1 MGTLIQNPQHLDHFK
16 HVHFIGIGGYGM
28 SAVARVMLEMGFT
41 VTGSDVA
48 RKELTDKLEAG
59 GAQVFIGHSAKNI
72 NGADVVVYSTDI
84 PKDNIEL
91 NAAKQA
97 GVTLLHRS
105 QMLAW
110 VLNRKKGIAVAG
122 AHGKTTTSSMISLV
136 MVRCGIDPTYVIGGE
151 IMGIGSNASAGKGE
165 YVVAEADESDGSF
178 LEYQPEMAVVLNIEP
193 DHLENYGGDFANL
206 KNAYHK
212 FLGLVKPNGKS
223 ILCVDDGYVREIME
237 QQSNQEGLITYGIER
252 PANFTAKNIVPGDR
266 RISFDVYQDG
276 NLLGSM
282 TLSVPGKHNVYNAL
296 ATTAVCMNAGLT
308 FAEIKEAI
316 VYFSGAKRR
325 FQVIGEVN
333 DILVVDD
340 YAHHPT
346 EIEATL
352 KAGRETKRRT
362 LGIFQPQRY
371 TRTFFLLDEFS
382 KAFKDADQV
391 IITDIYSPAND
402 PEIEG
407 VSAQKLVELIQ
418 TNSNPNAIYLSS
430 KEEILNY
437 LLENSQPG
445 DLVITMGAGDIWQ
458 VAYKLVEKLKS
469 PQ

>member
-178 LEYQPEMAVVLNIEP
+178 
-193 DHLENYGGDFANL
+193 
-206 KNAYHK
+206 
-212 FLGLVKPNGKS
+212 
-223 ILCVDDGYVREIME
+223 
-237 QQSNQEGLITYGIER
+237 
-252 PANFTAKNIVPGDR
+252 
-266 RISFDVYQDG
+266 
-276 NLLGSM
+276 
-282 TLSVPGKHNVYNAL
+282 
-296 ATTAVCMNAGLT
+296 
-308 FAEIKEAI
+308 
-316 VYFSGAKRR
+316 
-325 FQVIGEVN
+325 
-333 DILVVDD
+333 
-340 YAHHPT
+340 
-346 EIEATL
+346 
-352 KAGRETKRRT
+352 
-362 LGIFQPQRY
+362 
-371 TRTFFLLDEFS
+371 
-382 KAFKDADQV
+382 
-391 IITDIYSPAND
+391 
-402 PEIEG
+402 
-407 VSAQKLVELIQ
+407 
-418 TNSNPNAIYLSS
+418 
-430 KEEILNY
+430 
-437 LLENSQPG
+437 
-445 DLVITMGAGDIWQ
+445 
-458 VAYKLVEKLKS
+458 
-469 PQ
+469 